1 MKTEPNKEDW
11 PPMWLLW
18 MCDSIVGVVVAV
30 IAVSVGL
37 VNLAKLV
44 FSKVRRAVR

>member
-1 MKTEPNKEDW
+1 
-11 PPMWLLW
+11 MWLFV
-18 MCDSIVGVVVAV
+18 MCDSIVGVFVAI

-37 VNLAKLV
+37 YNLAKLV